1 MEVTRSI
8 GGALPQAL
16 SAGVLYSII
25 PPDSHER
32 TGERKEKGDK
42 TRRVIG
48 WVRGRGEAGRG
59 GGIARVWRTLEEA
72 EGWERTAAADTADV
86 PALPFFAVK
95 LARVPVTPDS
105 GVNAASEV
113 AISAHVCGLGN
124 PLPKSKTSDGR
135 DSRGARF

>member
-1 MEVTRSI
+1 MC
-8 GGALPQAL
+8 GA
-16 SAGVLYSII
+16 
-25 PPDSHER
+25 
-32 TGERKEKGDK
+32 
-42 TRRVIG
+42 
-48 WVRGRGEAGRG
+48 
-59 GGIARVWRTLEEA
+59 RTLEEA
-72 EGWERTAAADTADV
+72 EGWERTAAADTTDV

-124 PLPKSKTSDGR
+124 PLPKSKTYGR